1 MSKNER
7 KVGNH
12 SVRVETP
19 EMNNISAEDKDMD
32 RRINA
37 AVNSAI
43 NRAKVCQK
51 PIAKYDRRKK
61 KAYVIDSN
69 GEKKYVS

>member
-51 PIAKYDRRKK
+51 PIAKK